1 MENINKEKYKK
12 EPNRNFGA
20 EKYNN
25 WNEKVTKRYKNRFEL
40 KKERQSTLKYVK

>member
-1 MENINKEKYKK
+1 MIKMQIATKRNYKK

-25 WNEKVTKRYKNRFEL
+25 GNGKLTRRV
-40 KKERQSTLKYVK
+40 QQII